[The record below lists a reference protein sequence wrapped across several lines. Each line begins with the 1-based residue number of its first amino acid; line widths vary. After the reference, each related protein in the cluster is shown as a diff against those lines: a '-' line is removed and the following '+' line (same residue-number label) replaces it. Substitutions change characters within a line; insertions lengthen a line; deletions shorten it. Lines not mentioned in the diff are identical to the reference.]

1 MLTLLIAY
9 LASSAWC
16 AQYPGEQEVFNSSFV
31 AVNAMEPGILVEMR
45 YFGDNN
51 FLGRKVAGYSAAR
64 CLLTKPA
71 AQALAAVQRDLREF
85 SLSLRVYD
93 CYRPQ
98 RAVDDF
104 VQWAK
109 DLSDAR
115 MKKTFYPDVDKK
127 DLFKEGYIAAKSG
140 HSRGSTLDLTI
151 DGLDMG
157 TAYDYFDKLAHTLNP
172 AIGAVQKANRALL
185 KLAMEKHGFK
195 NLPDEWWHFT
205 LKDEPFPGRY
215 FDVPIE

>member
-1 MLTLLIAY
+1 M
-9 LASSAWC
+9 
-16 AQYPGEQEVFNSSFV
+16 
-31 AVNAMEPGILVEMR
+31 
-45 YFGDNN
+45 
-51 FLGRKVAGYSAAR
+51 
-64 CLLTKPA
+64 
-71 AQALAAVQRDLREF
+71 
-85 SLSLRVYD
+85 
-93 CYRPQ
+93 
-98 RAVDDF
+98 
-104 VQWAK
+104 QWAK